1 MKAIK
6 KYKKGGKMKGSSS
19 NPSIDYNVYQ
29 GATGKSMSQQVSEK
43 MWASKASADE
53 LKLGSVTTRDA
64 GGNYITRT
72 RTSSKA

>member
-19 NPSIDYNVYQ
+19 KPSIDYNVYQ
-29 GATGKSMSQQVSEK
+29 GATGKSMSQQAAET
-43 MWASKASADE
+43 MWSRKASADE
-53 LKLGSVTTRDA
+53 LKLGSVTTRDSS
-64 GGNYITRT
+64 GNYITRT